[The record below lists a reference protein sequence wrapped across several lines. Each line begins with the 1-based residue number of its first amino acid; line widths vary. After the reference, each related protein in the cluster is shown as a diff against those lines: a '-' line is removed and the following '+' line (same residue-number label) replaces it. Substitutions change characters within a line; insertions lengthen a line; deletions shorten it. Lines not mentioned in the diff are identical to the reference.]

1 MVRDWQ
7 RLRDEVERVHRRYQ
21 IEVVEALLLCP
32 WAKDAREAGRVHMC
46 VTRIDRPDVSAA
58 LLAIDEAMAD
68 PRVEVGI
75 VVFPALPLD
84 RLPFQHFAAELRSS
98 DAARHER
105 GASRIALA
113 DFHPVANADSA
124 SPERLVPFLRR
135 APDPMLQVVRTSA
148 LEAVRLSD
156 DQGTHFVD
164 PSQHDLS
171 ALLSTVST
179 PSLATRVARN
189 NARTVAQLGIAH
201 VEALFDNILRDRNAS
216 YAALGLT
223 VPCWV

>member
-1 MVRDWQ
+1 
-7 RLRDEVERVHRRYQ
+7 
-21 IEVVEALLLCP
+21 
-32 WAKDAREAGRVHMC
+32 
-46 VTRIDRPDVSAA
+46 
-58 LLAIDEAMAD
+58 
-68 PRVEVGI
+68 
-75 VVFPALPLD
+75 
-84 RLPFQHFAAELRSS
+84 
-98 DAARHER
+98 
-105 GASRIALA
+105 
-113 DFHPVANADSA
+113 
-124 SPERLVPFLRR
+124 
-135 APDPMLQVVRTSA
+135 MLQVVRTSA

-189 NARTVAQLGIAH
+189 NARTVAQLGVAH